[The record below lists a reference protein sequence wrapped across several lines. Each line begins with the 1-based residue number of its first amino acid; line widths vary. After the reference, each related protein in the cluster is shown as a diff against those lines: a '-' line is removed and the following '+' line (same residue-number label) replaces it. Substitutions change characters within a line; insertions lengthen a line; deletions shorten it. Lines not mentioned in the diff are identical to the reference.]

1 MRAGAVYFQ
10 GVETPRPLK
19 NAQKGSHTKTT
30 TTRRHKETGR
40 HRSGLRRSMTEEGR
54 RTGLEARTPS
64 GPEGPGPR
72 LRPAGG
78 GGGWFENWQRKDIT
92 KKG

>member
-64 GPEGPGPR
+64 GPEGTGPEVE
-72 LRPAGG
+72 AGKG
-78 GGGWFENWQRKDIT
+78 REWFKNWWRKDT
-92 KKG
+92 TNKG